1 MLDGRIYPLNLVFG
15 IPYIPNYRALYLGVL
30 SLLISLDVH
39 LLVLIDI
46 LVLSYSFRCGSGIS
60 AIRT

>member
-15 IPYIPNYRALYLGVL
+15 IPYIPNYCALYLGVL

-46 LVLSYSFRCGSGIS
+46 LVLSYNYPRH
-60 AIRT
+60 

>member
-1 MLDGRIYPLNLVFG
+1 MRMPRLVERDVSWNHVTLVGRGWLDC
-15 IPYIPNYRALYLGVL
+15 ALYLGVL

-46 LVLSYSFRCGSGIS
+46 LVLSYI
-60 AIRT
+60 

>member
-46 LVLSYSFRCGSGIS
+46 LVLSYI
-60 AIRT
+60 